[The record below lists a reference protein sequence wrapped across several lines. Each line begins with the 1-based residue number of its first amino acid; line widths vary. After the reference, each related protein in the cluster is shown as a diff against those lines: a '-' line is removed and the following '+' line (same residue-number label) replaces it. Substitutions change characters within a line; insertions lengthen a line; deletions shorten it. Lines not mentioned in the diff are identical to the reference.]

1 MFREHIGSM
10 DKYYRQTKTQ
20 TEIYTDE
27 GIFVIEN
34 NKIYKLG
41 IDDIRITK
49 NLDSNM
55 FHLIL
60 DESVVT
66 REETTQ
72 LPKHNIVIPTTN
84 FYYSLD
90 PKSKIKFVIEGG
102 YNKVS
107 NNKYDG
113 FIPTDCYFE
122 LPNYISINSYIVNE
136 ELNVFF
142 SNPLFRPLKI

>member
-1 MFREHIGSM
+1 MFREHIGTM

-20 TEIYTDE
+20 TEFYTDE
-27 GIFVIEN
+27 GIFTMEN

-49 NLDSNM
+49 NINSNM
-55 FHLIL
+55 FQLIL
-60 DESVVT
+60 DESVIK

-72 LPKHNIVIPTTN
+72 LPKHNIVIPTTT

-90 PKSKIKFVIEGG
+90 SKSKIKFVIEGG
-102 YNKVS
+102 YIDKKAS
-107 NNKYDG
+107 NNKYEG
-113 FIPTDCYFE
+113 FIPSDCYFE
-122 LPNYISINSYIVNE
+122 LPNYISIHSYIVNE

-142 SNPLFRPLKI
+142 STPLFQV